1 MSNGVSSHDHIMR
14 IFEQRQYGHVGGAAT
29 ALALAEALTR
39 AGATSPVTTESLM
52 TSARRHA
59 ARGLRARDQGEH
71 DDASLQLGI
80 MLEHL
85 AKAYLASLHPTL
97 LLERNFD
104 FLSLVRLAGQGQR
117 IKPGHI
123 IKTVG
128 MTDALVRI
136 GTLQATG
143 NEEAGRR
150 WARDFNLVLQARN
163 GVAHIGDDGG
173 LADQVAQT
181 AVRGAA
187 EILGLMNRS
196 LSELF
201 ADLTGAA
208 ETLLNEHATAVQ
220 QLVSLR
226 LAQARARFAERY
238 GPADEER
245 LNALDTVTSA
255 SSDAPNIQHPQRCP
269 ACHRLGVLSGTWD
282 IDGVDDPDDDDEP
295 FAKPARLVL
304 VLAVD
309 AFRCP
314 VCVLGLGGPEELRE
328 AGLPQSV
335 TLRQATDEDILMVLN
350 EPKVVDGDRS

>member
-1 MSNGVSSHDHIMR
+1 VSDEGSSHDHIMK
-14 IFEQRQYGHVGGAAT
+14 IFEERYHRRSNGAA
-29 ALALAEALTR
+29 ALAEVLSR
-39 AGATSPVTTESLM
+39 AGAASPVTTESLLA
-52 TSARRHA
+52 SARRHA

-85 AKAYLASLHPTL
+85 AKAYLAGLHPTL

-104 FLSLVRLAGQGQR
+104 FFSLVRLAGQGQR
-117 IKPGHI
+117 IKPGHLL
-123 IKTVG
+123 KTVG
-128 MTDALVRI
+128 LSEALVRI
-136 GTLQATG
+136 GTLQALG
-143 NEEAGRR
+143 NEETGRK
-150 WARDFNLVLQARN
+150 WAKEFNLVLQARN

-187 EILGLMNRS
+187 EILGLMSRS

-220 QLVSLR
+220 QLVALR

-238 GPADEER
+238 SPADAER
-245 LNALDTVTSA
+245 LEALDTVTSA
-255 SSDAPNIQHPQRCP
+255 SSDASDTQRSAQCP

-282 IDGVDDPDDDDEP
+282 IDGVNDRDDDGEP
-295 FAKPARLVL
+295 FAEPAVLVL

-309 AFRCP
+309 AFQCP
-314 VCVLGLGGPEELRE
+314 VCVLRLRGLEELRE
-328 AGLPQSV
+328 AALPLQLV
-335 TLRQATDEDILMVLN
+335 LRPATDEDILSILN
-350 EPKVVDGDRS
+350 EPDAVEGGLL